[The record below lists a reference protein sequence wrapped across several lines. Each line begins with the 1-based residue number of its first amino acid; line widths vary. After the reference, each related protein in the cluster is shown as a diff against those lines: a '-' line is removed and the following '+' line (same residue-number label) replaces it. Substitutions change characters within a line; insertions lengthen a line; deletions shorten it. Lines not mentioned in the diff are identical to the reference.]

1 MYTARVTTWC
11 GPIRGEYC
19 HHVTCSPP
27 ITAHLGVDQR
37 DGDPIVVEEAAAP
50 APELVDLLD
59 DCPEGEVV
67 FDPALLLG
75 AGHDGAGPDQGHPV
89 LGVLDTFLVNTLDD
103 LLLVLRDNPR
113 LAQVGQCG
121 EPLLHL
127 KKSQLAFN
135 LQDKQ
140 YLV

>member
-1 MYTARVTTWC
+1 M
-11 GPIRGEYC
+11 
-19 HHVTCSPP
+19 TCSPP

-75 AGHDGAGPDQGHPV
+75 ASDDGAGPDQGHPV
-89 LGVLDTFLVNTLDD
+89 LGVLDTLLVNTLDD